1 MAKRDLVKLLVK
13 LYGDPKL
20 RQRLEKDAKKTMKAA
35 KLSAKER
42 EILASGDAARLREYL
57 GKEQLK
63 SSIIQTPSII
73 IQSTLKKKPG

>member
-1 MAKRDLVKLLVK
+1 MPRAK
-13 LYGDPKL
+13 GGPKT
-20 RQRLEKDAKKTMKAA
+20 RRRHKKTMKAA

-63 SSIIQTPSII
+63 SSIIQAPSII